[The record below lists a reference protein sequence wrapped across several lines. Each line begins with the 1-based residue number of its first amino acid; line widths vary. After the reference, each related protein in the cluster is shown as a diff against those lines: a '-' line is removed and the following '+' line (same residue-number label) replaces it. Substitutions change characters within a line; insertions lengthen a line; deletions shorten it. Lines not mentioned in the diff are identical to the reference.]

1 MAKMKRLPHVNFG
14 KYVMSFSLVLCATH
28 TLFCKEISSH
38 QNSRVLVKC
47 EGTLLKVCQVVTEDI
62 FPSVILSD
70 LFPLQKA
77 SFDACQNAFLLN
89 LLCWQVPCF
98 LRFCYFNQIGNYATL
113 FVRSLLPISQ
123 FVDRIS
129 KIFKALL

>member
-1 MAKMKRLPHVNFG
+1 M
-14 KYVMSFSLVLCATH
+14 
-28 TLFCKEISSH
+28 
-38 QNSRVLVKC
+38 KC

-89 LLCWQVPCF
+89 LLCWQVPYCVLAF
-98 LRFCYFNQIGNYATL
+98 SDFATSTKLATMRHFSLDVSFQYLRLLTAFQRFSRPSFASFESWQNIIIGLSVSYWA
-113 FVRSLLPISQ
+113 PK
-123 FVDRIS
+123 S
-129 KIFKALL
+129 KVCGGLG